1 VAIPTLDFRS
11 NRRIPVE
18 TIVDVM
24 GKDPLASA
32 LQAGTTGL
40 KEGITLNET
49 IRKLRN
55 KRKAAKY
62 LAQTRDWMSPEL
74 AELAV
79 EEPSIF
85 RAIENN
91 EGAFQKNP
99 EGQWELKPGVAATE
113 ERVRTLGYLQ
123 SVNKPAREPF
133 TVDALGNPL
142 IQEGQK
148 LTAAEVSVF
157 QRAQNLAIARKRL
170 EMAEKRMA
178 AAKTTADRR
187 AAAADRD
194 AALGMLRLMANPT
207 STLIPGFEEAT
218 APLVPEAVGTVAD
231 YFGGTPGTITPEVT
245 PDKMVA
251 LKKYGEGQVITF
263 DDGEMWVLQKGKAK
277 YLGKAQ

>member
-1 VAIPTLDFRS
+1 MAISTLDYRS
-11 NRRIPVE
+11 NRRVPVE

-32 LQAGTTGL
+32 IQAGTTGL
-40 KEGITLNET
+40 TQGITLNET

-62 LAQTRDWMSPEL
+62 LSQTRDWMSPEL

-85 RAIENN
+85 KAIENN
-91 EGAFQKNP
+91 EGAFQKDAA
-99 EGQWELKPGVAATE
+99 GQWELKPGVAATE

-123 SVNKPAREPF
+123 SVNKPARDIF
-133 TVDALGNPL
+133 SVDEFGNPL

-148 LTAAEVSVF
+148 LTAADMAVF
-157 QRAQNLAIARKRL
+157 QRAQNIALAKQRLAATEKRL
-170 EMAEKRMA
+170 ATA
-178 AAKTTADRR
+178 TTTADKR

-194 AALGMLRLMANPT
+194 AALKLLQLMARPT

-218 APLVPEAVGTVAD
+218 APLVPEAVGTVAN
-231 YFGGTPGTITPEVT
+231 YFGGTPGQITPEMT
-245 PDKMVA
+245 PGKLA
-251 LKKYGEGQVITF
+251 ELKRYGENQVVTF
-263 DDGEMWVLQKGKAK
+263 DDGEMWVLQKGKARF
-277 YLGKAQ
+277 LGKAQ